1 LSLSLHD
8 NHSSLDTITAFV
20 AAHYA
25 RFWWLKEVDDLKEL
39 KVFVA
44 DDSQAIRQQ
53 LQSAL
58 SKIEGCS
65 LIGSADGNLQAAQ
78 LINNLQPDVVILDI
92 SMPHRE
98 GIRVLREIRKV
109 IPLAQVIIY
118 TADPSVVLQEVC
130 LEAGANFY
138 LDKTQI
144 QDLID
149 ILSERLVQNLKH

>member
-1 LSLSLHD
+1 M
-8 NHSSLDTITAFV
+8 

-39 KVFVA
+39 KVFIA

-58 SKIEGCS
+58 SKIEGCT

-78 LINNLQPDVVILDI
+78 QINLLQPDVVILDI

-138 LDKTQI
+138 LDKAQI

>member
-1 LSLSLHD
+1 
-8 NHSSLDTITAFV
+8 V

-39 KVFVA
+39 KVFIA

-58 SKIEGCS
+58 SKIEGCT

-78 LINNLQPDVVILDI
+78 QINLLQPDVVILDI

-138 LDKTQI
+138 LDKAQI

>member
-1 LSLSLHD
+1 MGG
-8 NHSSLDTITAFV
+8 
-20 AAHYA
+20 
-25 RFWWLKEVDDLKEL
+25 LKEL

-44 DDSQAIRQQ
+44 DDSQAVRQQ

-58 SKIEGCS
+58 SNIDGCS
-65 LIGSADGNLQAAQ
+65 LIGSADGNLHVAE
-78 LINNLQPDVVILDI
+78 LVSKLQPDVVILDI
-92 SMPHRE
+92 SMPHRD

-109 IPLAQVIIY
+109 VPLAEVIIY

-144 QDLID
+144 QDLIH
-149 ILSERLVQNLKH
+149 ILSERLVTDVTY

>member
-1 LSLSLHD
+1 M
-8 NHSSLDTITAFV
+8 

-58 SKIEGCS
+58 SKIEGCT

-78 LINNLQPDVVILDI
+78 LISNLQPDVVILDI

-138 LDKTQI
+138 LDKAQI